1 MGTSSHAKSTWSV
14 RERPKTGPR
23 PSLET
28 ADPQKR
34 SFHLPLT
41 LTKGDISKSLERGH
55 FYFPLTCRDF
65 HLTNFSESHTIPLI
79 MPNLKAAIKDLRQSK
94 DRAVH
99 NKLVKDEL
107 HSLRRYLRKALETK
121 DVSKAQEL
129 AKTLIQK
136 FDKAVQ
142 KNILKQNT
150 AARYKSRMMQK
161 VNALSQK

>member
-1 MGTSSHAKSTWSV
+1 
-14 RERPKTGPR
+14 
-23 PSLET
+23 
-28 ADPQKR
+28 
-34 SFHLPLT
+34 
-41 LTKGDISKSLERGH
+41 
-55 FYFPLTCRDF
+55 
-65 HLTNFSESHTIPLI
+65 

-129 AKTLIQK
+129 AKTLMQK
-136 FDKAVQ
+136 FDKATQ

-161 VNALSQK
+161 VNVLSQK

>member
-55 FYFPLTCRDF
+55 FYFPLTRAPF
-65 HLTNFSESHTIPLI
+65 ALTGFSASGTLEAISMETHT
-79 MPNLKAAIKDLRQSK
+79 LKAQPRTVTG
-94 DRAVH
+94 RAT
-99 NKLVKDEL
+99 
-107 HSLRRYLRKALETK
+107 KALR
-121 DVSKAQEL
+121 D
-129 AKTLIQK
+129 
-136 FDKAVQ
+136 
-142 KNILKQNT
+142 
-150 AARYKSRMMQK
+150 
-161 VNALSQK
+161 